1 MKNIFL
7 ILFVSILVDLI
18 GQNVPNNPNPFL
30 NKEMKAEDY
39 NFTSFAS
46 RTKLITPE
54 LLKNTPD
61 SLENHPEFGILPPDA
76 SCVDCYELVAER
88 TPNKRKF
95 IRYGTNGTVA
105 LYQQAYEPYN
115 FTDLNGWFRS
125 MDKRLYPSVLQNNV
139 FTNQGQPY
147 ETRINFNSF
156 DVSIF
161 DAGKGLVFNKNLKLY
176 SSLNGNKQLIA
187 SADWSNYTVGQDG
200 AFIFNIF
207 PGVDMEIIA
216 LHGSFKT
223 NYILKNSFTIPTGDY
238 LVIEDDFNLPI
249 NSSFDFSSSY
259 LNQEGLY
266 EGRLDIVD
274 NFSNTS
280 LFYME
285 KATVYDDSSSS
296 YLNGLESVS
305 YKVDNGKLEL
315 YVSLA
320 YISNSSRI
328 FPITIDPLVSTNN
341 TVLQASIGAGLLN
354 WGAWL
359 DGCDY
364 FMTVPS
370 PINCTITDIIWKFD
384 YRAQNGAPMRDGGVL
399 FFYNGCRS
407 PMPITNWWYCNSAL
421 GGNCNSGTGIST
433 ISYFS
438 GCVPAPQCA
447 SYNMNFQLEFFER
460 YDFDNVCGGPYIVP
474 NSNWIMTVEGR
485 TIEQNAAPTSSAG
498 TTLCNLATTNL
509 TATGSFGVPPYSY
522 SWTPG
527 PILGN
532 PINVNA
538 PQNTSTTYTCT
549 ITDACGVTA
558 TNSITINKSLCLPVK
573 LTSFTAKEVN
583 NEFVELNW
591 VTETEVNNDFF
602 TLERSVDGKDFIKL
616 YEIDG
621 SGNSNVTLSYQK
633 IDTNPLMGISYYRLK
648 QTDFNGDYEYSN
660 IVSVKIDRNFGDIS
674 VYPNP
679 LHEDGFITFNSKING
694 VIKVEILNVMGEKI
708 HEKEYE
714 IMIGSNKIKF
724 SSKKMTQ
731 GIYFVK
737 IFDSSGTSSI
747 KFAKN

>member
-1 MKNIFL
+1 M
-7 ILFVSILVDLI
+7 SILVDLI

-61 SLENHPEFGILPPDA
+61 SLENHPEFGILPSEAP
-76 SCVDCYELVAER
+76 CIDCYELIAER
-88 TPNKRKF
+88 TPYKRKF
-95 IRYGTNGTVA
+95 IRYGTNEAVT
-105 LYQQAYEPYN
+105 LHQQAYEPYN
-115 FTDLNGWFRS
+115 YTDLNGWIRS
-125 MDKRLYPSVLQNNV
+125 IDKRLYPSVLQNNV
-139 FTNQGQPY
+139 FTNYGQPY
-147 ETRINFNSF
+147 ETKIDFNSF
-156 DVSIF
+156 EVSIF
-161 DAGKGLVFNKNLKLY
+161 DVGKGLIFNKNLKLY

-187 SADWSNYTVGQDG
+187 SADWSNYTIGQDG
-200 AFIFNIF
+200 ASISNVF

-216 LHGSFKT
+216 ANGGFKT
-223 NYILKNSFTIPTGDY
+223 NYILKNSFSIPIGDY
-238 LVIEDDFNLPI
+238 LVIEDDFNLPS
-249 NSSFDFSSSY
+249 NSSFDYSSSY
-259 LNQEGLY
+259 LNQDGLY
-266 EGRLDIVD
+266 VGRLDVID
-274 NFSNTS
+274 NLTNLS
-280 LFYME
+280 LFNME

-296 YLNGLESVS
+296 YLNGIEAVA
-305 YKVDNGKLEL
+305 YKVDNGKLGL
-315 YVSLA
+315 
-320 YISNSSRI
+320 YISLTYIGNNSRV
-328 FPITIDPLVSTNN
+328 FPITIDPLVSSSN
-341 TVLQASIGAGLLN
+341 TRLQASIGAGFLN

-364 FMTVPS
+364 FMTVAS
-370 PINCTITDIIWKFD
+370 PANCTITDIIWKFD

-407 PMPITNWWYCNSAL
+407 PMPITNWWYCNSAA
-421 GGNCNSGTGIST
+421 GGNCNSGTGVST
-433 ISYFS
+433 MAFFS
-438 GCVPAPQCA
+438 GCLPAPQCA

-460 YDFDNVCGGPYIVP
+460 YDFDNACGGPYIVP

-485 TIEQNAAPTSSAG
+485 TIEQNTVPTSSAG
-498 TTLCNLATTNL
+498 TTLCNLASTNL

-527 PILGN
+527 PIVGN

-549 ITDACGVTA
+549 ITDACGRTA

-602 TLERSVDGKDFIKL
+602 TLERSNDGKEFLKL
-616 YEIDG
+616 YEIEG
-621 SGNSNVTLSYQK
+621 AGNSSVTLSYQK
-633 IDTNPLMGISYYRLK
+633 IDSNPLMGISYYRLK

-660 IVSVKIDRNFGDIS
+660 IVTVKIERHFGDIS

-679 LHEDGFITFNSKING
+679 LHGDGFITFNSKING
-694 VIKVEILNVMGEKI
+694 AVKVEILNVIGEKVY
-708 HEKEYE
+708 EKEYE